1 MEIFTGLES
10 VEKLSMGIIF
20 LGMFI
25 WAMKLWVEGKKQH
38 LKDVTDSY
46 ESRIAMI
53 EKEKEKDEKQ
63 AERDVTYYRN
73 KAQEREKLIFQLLNE
88 KGKPHE

>member
-20 LGMFI
+20 LGMFV

-38 LKDVTDSY
+38 LKDVTESY
-46 ESRIAMI
+46 EARIAMI

-63 AERDVTYYRN
+63 AERDIVYYRN
-73 KAQEREKLIFQLLNE
+73 KAQERENIVFRMLQERKE
-88 KGKPHE
+88 S